1 MTPFE
6 EQLRLALR
14 REPAPQGFE
23 ERLARRMRRR
33 PWRYL
38 AAASLLL
45 ALAAGGLIQHQRRL
59 EGERARAQLL
69 LALEISSEKLN
80 ATFQKLSQTQERP

>member
-1 MTPFE
+1 MNPFE

-14 REPAPQGFE
+14 REPAPAGFE
-23 ERLARRMRRR
+23 ERLAHRMRRR
-33 PWRYL
+33 PYGYM

-45 ALAAGGLIQHQRRL
+45 ALAAGGWVQHQRRL

-80 ATFQKLSQTQERP
+80 ASFQKISLPQERP